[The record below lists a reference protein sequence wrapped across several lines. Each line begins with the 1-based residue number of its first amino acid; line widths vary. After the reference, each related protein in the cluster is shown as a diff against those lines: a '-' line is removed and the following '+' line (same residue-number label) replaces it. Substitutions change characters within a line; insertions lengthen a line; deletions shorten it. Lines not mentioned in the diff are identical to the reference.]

1 MNWSA
6 RHRRD
11 TVAIG
16 AFGAALIA
24 WWFAGY
30 TGHDMLGEIAVWAIF
45 AMSLDFIVGYVGM
58 VSLGHAL
65 YFGLAAYATA
75 GLTVFLHWPPSAA
88 MVAAIGAAAAAA
100 ALTGLIVIRLTGMFL
115 IMITLALGQMGWA
128 YLLRT
133 PTFGGYSGMS
143 GIPLLDLSA
152 IGLTLLNPAHFSLFA
167 IAVATLVYLGLAR
180 LVDSPFGHM
189 LVAIHQNEVR
199 ARALGLPV
207 IRYKFAAFV
216 VAGAVGGLGGVL
228 AAQRTQFV
236 SPDLMVWTT
245 SGDALIIV
253 ILGGLG
259 SLIGPVFG
267 AVIWVVLRHVL
278 SGITSY
284 WMMVVGII
292 FVCVMLFAHNGV
304 YGLLIRMLRGG
315 RNA

>member
-1 MNWSA
+1 MIWTA

-11 TVAIG
+11 AVA
-16 AFGAALIA
+16 AAVFGIALVT

-30 TGHDMLGEIAVWAIF
+30 SGHDMLGEIAVWAVF
-45 AMSLDFIVGYVGM
+45 AMSLDFIVGFAGM

-65 YFGLAAYATA
+65 FFGLAAYSVAA
-75 GLTVFLHWPPSAA
+75 LTVFLHWPPSVAI
-88 MVAAIGAAAAAA
+88 VAAIAAAAGAA
-100 ALTGLIVIRLTGMFL
+100 ALTGLIVIRLTGVFF

-143 GIPLLDLSA
+143 GIPMLDLSA
-152 IGLTLLNPAHFSLFA
+152 LGLVLFNPAHFSLFA
-167 IAVATLVYLGLAR
+167 ISVTALVYLGLAR

-189 LVAIHQNEVR
+189 LLAIHQNEVR

-207 IRYKFAAFV
+207 LRYKLAAFI

-228 AAQRTQFV
+228 AVQRTQFV
-236 SPDLMVWTT
+236 SPELMVWTT

-259 SLIGPVFG
+259 TLIGPVFG
-267 AVIWVVLRHVL
+267 AVLWVMLRHVL
-278 SGITSY
+278 SGITPY

-292 FVCVMLFAHNGV
+292 FICVMLFAHNGV
-304 YGLLIRMLRGG
+304 YGLLMRIFRGR